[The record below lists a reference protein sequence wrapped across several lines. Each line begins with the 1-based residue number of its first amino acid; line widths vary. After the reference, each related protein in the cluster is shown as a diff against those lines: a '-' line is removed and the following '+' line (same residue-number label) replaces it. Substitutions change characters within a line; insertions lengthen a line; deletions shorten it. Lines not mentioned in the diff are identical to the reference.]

1 MTAST
6 RHDADAPRLGEVFG
20 GGLRLIRQFVRWHP
34 WSFTLAVL
42 GAGLFVSAILA
53 SAVVV
58 GRITDLVIIPV
69 LDGGEE
75 IGNKVT
81 LAVLAVMAVA
91 LWKAFGITLRR
102 TAASA
107 LQFRTRADAREKL
120 IAHQLRLQLA
130 WHDRRSTG
138 DLLSVSEVDTQTGT
152 FVLAPLP
159 YATGA
164 SLLLIGTIVLVV
176 ATHWILGVIA
186 FVGLSILVTIDIR
199 GAFSLFT
206 DFEAAQYERG
216 AVSEIAHESIDGALT
231 VKALGREAEE
241 TERFRRAADIL
252 QTRLIDIGVRFANF
266 RAIVE
271 SLPAA
276 INIVILVAG
285 AILVGDGSMTAGQL
299 VTVAYLITLMAFPL
313 QLIGFVIFEM
323 AHSQAAWTRVQ
334 EILDSDETIDHG
346 ALDARPVADGA
357 GLESR
362 DVQFSYVDGE
372 PILTDVQFD
381 IPAGRTVAIV
391 GPTASGKST
400 LTMLLARLWDPTD
413 GAIHIDGRDL
423 REFARSEL
431 ALEVAYVA
439 QDSFLFDDTVWG
451 NVTLGSGVSDDDVL
465 RAMRLAG
472 VERFIPE
479 LPDGYDTQIGER
491 GTALSGGQRQRVF
504 VAQGLTQDHEMLLL
518 DEPLT
523 GLDITSAHA
532 IDDVIHEEQAHGC
545 TIVLTTHD
553 LTAAQVADYVVLMSG
568 RVVAAGSPDEVLT
581 EEHLRDAYGP
591 SLIHVEGTR
600 LFLDDPIHRP
610 TDPRHEHQDRSI
622 HLEVSPT
629 DQHGGDDVPH

>member
-1 MTAST
+1 MTASVQ
-6 RHDADAPRLGEVFG
+6 RDAAPPRLGDVVSG
-20 GGLRLIRQFVRWHP
+20 GVRLIRQFVRWHP
-34 WSFTLAVL
+34 WSFALAVF
-42 GAGLFVSAILA
+42 GAALFVSAIVA

-75 IGNKVT
+75 IGNRVA
-81 LAVLAVMAVA
+81 LAVAAVMGVA
-91 LWKAFGITLRR
+91 LWKAVGITLRR

-120 IAHQLRLQLA
+120 IDHQLRLQLA

-164 SLLLIGTIVLVV
+164 SLLLIGTIILVF

-186 FVGLSILVTIDIR
+186 LIGLSILVVIDIQ

-216 AVSEIAHESIDGALT
+216 EVSEIAHESIDGALT
-231 VKALGREAEE
+231 VKALGREAHEVD
-241 TERFRRAADIL
+241 RFRTAAEML
-252 QTRLIDIGVRFANF
+252 QSRLIDIGVRFANF

-271 SLPAA
+271 SIPAA
-276 INIVILVAG
+276 LNIVILIAG
-285 AILVGDGSMTAGQL
+285 AILVTNATMSAGQL
-299 VTVAYLITLMAFPL
+299 VSVAYLITLMAFPL

-334 EILDSDETIDHG
+334 EILDADELIDHG
-346 ALDARPVADGA
+346 ALAARPVPDGA

-362 DVQFSYVDGE
+362 RVRFGYGDGE
-372 PILTDVQFD
+372 TVLSDVRFE
-381 IPAGRTVAIV
+381 IPAGRTVAVV

-431 ALEVAYVA
+431 ALEVAYVS
-439 QDSFLFDDTVWG
+439 QESFLFDDTVWG
-451 NVTLGSGVSDDDVL
+451 NVTLGSDVPEADVV
-465 RAMRLAG
+465 RALRLAG
-472 VERFIPE
+472 VERFVTE

-491 GTALSGGQRQRVF
+491 GTSLSGGQRQRIALARALVRRPR
-504 VAQGLTQDHEMLLL
+504 VLVL
-518 DEPLT
+518 D
-523 GLDITSAHA
+523 DATSAVDPSVETEILRGLQGA
-532 IDDVIHEEQAHGC
+532 ELPS
-545 TIVLTTHD
+545 TLMIVAYRRSSIILTD
-553 LTAAQVADYVVLMSG
+553 EIVFMDEG
-568 RVVAAGSPDEVLT
+568 RVVAHGTHDELLAT
-581 EEHLRDAYGP
+581 QPGYERLLRAYEEDAARRAEDAA
-591 SLIHVEGTR
+591 S
-600 LFLDDPIHRP
+600 
-610 TDPRHEHQDRSI
+610 
-622 HLEVSPT
+622 
-629 DQHGGDDVPH
+629 

>member
-1 MTAST
+1 MTTSA

-20 GGLRLIRQFVRWHP
+20 GGLRLVKQFVRWHP
-34 WSFTLAVL
+34 WSFALAVL
-42 GAGLFVSAILA
+42 GAALFVSAILA
-53 SAVVV
+53 SAVVI
-58 GRITDLVIIPV
+58 GRVTDLVIIPV

-81 LAVLAVMAVA
+81 LAVVAVMAVA

-120 IAHQLRLQLA
+120 IEHQLRLRLA

-186 FVGLSILVTIDIR
+186 LVGLSVLVAIDIR

-216 AVSEIAHESIDGALT
+216 EVSEIAHESIDGALT
-231 VKALGREAEE
+231 VKALGREVEE
-241 TERFRRAADIL
+241 TERFRRAADVL

-285 AILVGDGSMTAGQL
+285 AIFVGNGSMTAGQL

-323 AHSQAAWTRVQ
+323 AHSRAAWTRVQ
-334 EILDSDETIDHG
+334 EILDSDEIIDHG

-362 DVQFSYVDGE
+362 DVQFSYVEGE
-372 PILTDVQFD
+372 PILTDVEFD
-381 IPAGRTVAIV
+381 IPAGRTVAVV

-413 GAIHIDGRDL
+413 GAIHIDGRDV

-472 VERFIPE
+472 VERFVPE

-491 GTALSGGQRQRVF
+491 GTALSGGQRQRV
-504 VAQGLTQDHEMLLL
+504 ALARALLRRPRVLVL
-518 DEPLT
+518 D
-523 GLDITSAHA
+523 DATSAVDPSVEMEILRGLQGA
-532 IDDVIHEEQAHGC
+532 EMPSTVVIVAYRRSS
-545 TIVLTTHD
+545 IMLTD
-553 LTAAQVADYVVLMSG
+553 EVVFMDEG
-568 RVVAAGSPDEVLT
+568 RVVAHGSHEDLLATQPGYERLLRAYEEDAARRDEDEV
-581 EEHLRDAYGP
+581 E
-591 SLIHVEGTR
+591 S
-600 LFLDDPIHRP
+600 
-610 TDPRHEHQDRSI
+610 
-622 HLEVSPT
+622 
-629 DQHGGDDVPH
+629 

>member
-1 MTAST
+1 M
-6 RHDADAPRLGEVFG
+6 
-20 GGLRLIRQFVRWHP
+20 
-34 WSFTLAVL
+34 L
-42 GAGLFVSAILA
+42 GAVLFVSAIVA

-75 IGNKVT
+75 IGNRVA
-81 LAVLAVMAVA
+81 LAVAAVMAVA
-91 LWKAFGITLRR
+91 LWKAIGITLRR

-164 SLLLIGTIVLVV
+164 SLLLIGTIILVF

-186 FVGLSILVTIDIR
+186 LIGLSILVVIDIQ

-206 DFEAAQYERG
+206 DFERAQYERG
-216 AVSEIAHESIDGALT
+216 TVSEIAHESIDGALT

-241 TERFRRAADIL
+241 VDRFRAASEVL

-271 SLPAA
+271 SIPAA
-276 INIVILVAG
+276 LNIMILVAG
-285 AILVGDGSMTAGQL
+285 AMLVADAAMTAGQL
-299 VTVAYLITLMAFPL
+299 VSVTYLITLMAFPL

-334 EILDSDETIDHG
+334 EILDSDELIDHG
-346 ALDARPVADGA
+346 ALAARPVPDGA
-357 GLESR
+357 ELESR
-362 DVQFSYVDGE
+362 AVQFAYGDGEPVLSDVQFE
-372 PILTDVQFD
+372 
-381 IPAGRTVAIV
+381 IPAGRTVAVV

-400 LTMLLARLWDPTD
+400 LTMLLARLWDPID
-413 GAIHIDGRDL
+413 GAIRIDGRDL

-431 ALEVAYVA
+431 ALEVAYVS
-439 QDSFLFDDTVWG
+439 QESFLFDDSVWG
-451 NVTLGSGVSDDDVL
+451 NVTLGSDVPEEDVQ

-472 VERFIPE
+472 VERFITE
-479 LPDGYDTQIGER
+479 LPSGYDTQIGER
-491 GTALSGGQRQRVF
+491 GTALSGGQRQRVALARAL
-504 VAQGLTQDHEMLLL
+504 VRRPRVLVL
-518 DEPLT
+518 D
-523 GLDITSAHA
+523 DATSAVDPSVETEILRGLRGA
-532 IDDVIHEEQAHGC
+532 ELPSTVVIVAYRRSSIILTDE
-545 TIVLTTHD
+545 IVFMD
-553 LTAAQVADYVVLMSG
+553 EG
-568 RVVAAGSPDEVLT
+568 RVVAHGSHDELLAT
-581 EEHLRDAYGP
+581 QPGYERLLRAYEEDAARRA
-591 SLIHVEGTR
+591 E
-600 LFLDDPIHRP
+600 DDA
-610 TDPRHEHQDRSI
+610 S
-622 HLEVSPT
+622 
-629 DQHGGDDVPH
+629 

>member
-1 MTAST
+1 MTSST
-6 RHDADAPRLGEVFG
+6 RHDAPPLRIGEVFS

-42 GAGLFVSAILA
+42 GSALFVSAILA

-58 GRITDLVIIPV
+58 GRVTDLVIIPV

-75 IGNKVT
+75 IGNKVA
-81 LAVLAVMAVA
+81 LAVSAVMAVA
-91 LWKAFGITLRR
+91 VWKAIGITLRR

-107 LQFRTRADAREKL
+107 LQFRTRADAREML
-120 IAHQLRLQLA
+120 IEHQLRLQLA

-164 SLLLIGTIVLVV
+164 SLLLIGTFVLIAV
-176 ATHWILGVIA
+176 THWILGVIA
-186 FVGLSILVTIDIR
+186 LVGLSILVTIDIR

-241 TERFRRAADIL
+241 TERFRRAAEIL
-252 QTRLIDIGVRFANF
+252 QTRLINIGVRFANF

-276 INIVILVAG
+276 VTIVILVVG
-285 AILVGDGSMTAGQL
+285 AVLVSDGAMTAGQL

-313 QLIGFVIFEM
+313 QLIGYVIFEM

-334 EILDSDETIDHG
+334 EILDAEETIDHG
-346 ALDARPVADGA
+346 SLDARPVADGA

-362 DVQFSYVDGE
+362 DVQFSYADGE
-372 PILTDVQFD
+372 PVLSDVQFE
-381 IPAGRTVAIV
+381 IPAGRTVAVV

-400 LTMLLARLWDPTD
+400 LTMLLARLWDPSD

-439 QDSFLFDDTVWG
+439 QESFLFDDTVWG
-451 NVTLGSGVSDDDVL
+451 NVTLGSDVPEEDVL

-472 VERFIPE
+472 VERFITE
-479 LPDGYDTQIGER
+479 LPAGYDTQIGER
-491 GTALSGGQRQRVF
+491 GTALSGGQRQRV
-504 VAQGLTQDHEMLLL
+504 ALARALLRRPRVLIL
-518 DEPLT
+518 D
-523 GLDITSAHA
+523 DATSAVDSSVETEILRGLQGA
-532 IDDVIHEEQAHGC
+532 ELPSTVVIVAYRRSS
-545 TIVLTTHD
+545 IMLTD
-553 LTAAQVADYVVLMSG
+553 EVVFMDEG
-568 RVVAAGSPDEVLT
+568 RVVAHGSHEDLLSTQPGYERLLRAY
-581 EEHLRDAYGP
+581 EEDAARREEEA
-591 SLIHVEGTR
+591 S
-600 LFLDDPIHRP
+600 
-610 TDPRHEHQDRSI
+610 
-622 HLEVSPT
+622 
-629 DQHGGDDVPH
+629 

>member
-1 MTAST
+1 MS
-6 RHDADAPRLGEVFG
+6 G
-20 GGLRLIRQFVRWHP
+20 GIRLIRQFVRWHP
-34 WSFTLAVL
+34 WSFALAVF
-42 GAGLFVSAILA
+42 GAALFVSAIVA

-75 IGNKVT
+75 IGNRVA
-81 LAVLAVMAVA
+81 LAVAAVMGVA
-91 LWKAFGITLRR
+91 LWKAVGITLRR

-120 IAHQLRLQLA
+120 IDHQLRLQLA

-164 SLLLIGTIVLVV
+164 SLLLIGTIILVF

-186 FVGLSILVTIDIR
+186 LVGLSILVVIDIQ

-231 VKALGREAEE
+231 VKALGREAHEVD
-241 TERFRRAADIL
+241 RFRAAAEIL
-252 QTRLIDIGVRFANF
+252 QARLIDIGVRFANF

-271 SLPAA
+271 SIPPALT
-276 INIVILVAG
+276 IVLLVAG
-285 AILVGDGSMTAGQL
+285 AILVTNAAMSAGEL
-299 VTVAYLITLMAFPL
+299 VSVAYLITLMAFPL

-334 EILDSDETIDHG
+334 EILDADELIDHG
-346 ALDARPVADGA
+346 ALAARPVVDGA
-357 GLESR
+357 ELESR
-362 DVQFSYVDGE
+362 GVEFAYGGGE
-372 PILTDVQFD
+372 TVLSD
-381 IPAGRTVAIV
+381 IRFEITAGRTVAVV

-400 LTMLLARLWDPTD
+400 LMMLLARLWDPTD

-431 ALEVAYVA
+431 ALEVAYVS
-439 QDSFLFDDTVWG
+439 QESFLFDDTVWG
-451 NVTLGSGVSDDDVL
+451 NVTLGSDVPEADVV
-465 RAMRLAG
+465 RALRLAG
-472 VERFIPE
+472 VERFVTE

-491 GTALSGGQRQRVF
+491 GTSLSGGQRQRIALARALVRRPR
-504 VAQGLTQDHEMLLL
+504 VLVL
-518 DEPLT
+518 D
-523 GLDITSAHA
+523 DATSAVDPSVESEILRGLQSA
-532 IDDVIHEEQAHGC
+532 ELPSTLVIVAYRRSSIILTDE
-545 TIVLTTHD
+545 IVFMD
-553 LTAAQVADYVVLMSG
+553 EG
-568 RVVAAGSPDEVLT
+568 RVVAHGTHDELLAT
-581 EEHLRDAYGP
+581 QPGYERLLRAYEEDAARRAEDGA
-591 SLIHVEGTR
+591 S
-600 LFLDDPIHRP
+600 
-610 TDPRHEHQDRSI
+610 
-622 HLEVSPT
+622 
-629 DQHGGDDVPH
+629 